1 MNKRQKYLYPF
12 LIILV
17 GLIIAVIMIKTRSKV
32 EKKAVSFPPPLVR
45 VKTIAF
51 QDYRLIISSQ
61 GTVTPR
67 TESELIA
74 QVAGQVIQVAPQF
87 APGGFFNKGDLLVRL
102 DPRDY
107 EFALARLEA
116 EITQAKLQLA
126 QEEEEAN
133 IARQEWAQLSNGEE
147 PHPLVL
153 REPQLAR
160 ARAALSAAEAS
171 FKQAQLNLA
180 RTEIKAPF
188 DGRIRIKKVDFGE
201 YVNPG
206 IPLATIYAVD
216 YAEVRLPIPDDE
228 MAYLNCCS
236 EYSNQNM
243 VALDIP
249 VVLKAAFAGQ
259 MFEWKGKIVR
269 IEGEIDPLTRMVNLV
284 ARVEDPYGRAR
295 QSKQPPLAV
304 GLFVEA
310 DIMGRQLKNVIVVE
324 RSALRG
330 ENRVLVIDEQERL
343 HFREVNILRVN
354 AEAVIIDTGLK
365 EGEKICVSPLETV
378 VEGMKVQIV
387 EEMGNKKLTTEGSD
401 A

>member
-1 MNKRQKYLYPF
+1 MNKKQKYLYPV

-32 EKKAVSFPPPLVR
+32 ERKEVSSPPPLVR
-45 VKTIAF
+45 IKTVAF
-51 QDYRLIISSQ
+51 QDYRLIVRSQ

-67 TESELIA
+67 TESELVA

-87 APGGFFNKGDLLVRL
+87 APGGFFDEGNLLVRL

-153 REPQLAR
+153 REPQLAK
-160 ARAALSAAEAS
+160 ARATLSAAEAS

-180 RTEIKAPF
+180 RTEIRAPF
-188 DGRIRIKKVDFGE
+188 DGRIRTKRVDLGE

-206 IPLATIYAVD
+206 VPLATIYAVD

-228 MAYLNCCS
+228 MAYLDCCS
-236 EYSNQNM
+236 EYSDKNRST
-243 VALDIP
+243 LDIP
-249 VVLKAAFAGQ
+249 VILRASFAGQ
-259 MFEWKGKIVR
+259 VFEWNGKIVR
-269 IEGEIDPLTRMVNLV
+269 IEGEIDPLTRMVHLV
-284 ARVEDPYGRAR
+284 ARVEDPYGRIR
-295 QSKQPPLAV
+295 QNKQPPLAV

-310 DIMGRQLKNVIVVE
+310 DIMGRSLKNVIIID

-330 ENRVLVIDEQERL
+330 GNTVLVIDEDERL
-343 HFREVNILRVN
+343 HFREVSILRVDG
-354 AEAVIIDTGLK
+354 ETVIIDSGLK
-365 EGEKICVSPLETV
+365 EGEKICISPLETV
-378 VEGMKVQIV
+378 AEGMKVRIM
-387 EEMGNKKLTTEGSD
+387 EETESRTLPGEGTG